1 MNLQIGDIVIPL
13 PPFGQLVFL
22 LSGGLATL
30 ASIMMITR
38 RKAVHSALWLVAVF
52 FNIAVMY
59 VMLGAEFLA
68 ALQVLVYT
76 GAILVLFL
84 FVIMLLGLQERGP
97 RLGGLHTAQLVA
109 AWPVGLLLMIQII
122 IITLFSNQPQ
132 QVNFGDT
139 IGDTPVLWNAA
150 AVTAIG
156 GNVQALG
163 NTLYTQFLLPFEV
176 ASLIL
181 LLAVIGAIVLARK
194 EEPAEVEEVL
204 PSLGISIGRRSVAN
218 SPQEDQIEKTLLP
231 ALGVTAAPDAS
242 MRDRGMPII
251 EQPSG
256 VGAGTTSGV
265 EVQPPAGSP
274 PAAPRNTQNTQNTQ
288 NTPNDE
294 ER

>member
-1 MNLQIGDIVIPL
+1 MEIRLGDIVIPL
-13 PPFGQLVFL
+13 PPFGQLIFMTAAGV
-22 LSGGLATL
+22 AIL

-38 RKAVHSALWLVAVF
+38 RNAVHSALWLVAVF
-52 FNIAVMY
+52 FNLAVMY

-84 FVIMLLGLQERGP
+84 FVIMLLGLQESGP

-109 AWPVGLLLMIQII
+109 AWPVGLLLMLQIVVI
-122 IITLFSNQPQ
+122 ILFSNQPQ

-139 IGDTPVLWNAA
+139 IGDTQVLWNAA
-150 AVTAIG
+150 AVAAIG

-204 PSLGISIGRRSVAN
+204 PSLGISLGRRSVAN
-218 SPQEDQIEKTLLP
+218 SPQEDQIEKKLLP
-231 ALGVTAAPDAS
+231 ALGVTSAPDVHTTG
-242 MRDRGMPII
+242 REIPVV

-256 VGAGTTSGV
+256 VGEGTTGGV
-265 EVQPPAGSP
+265 EYEPPA
-274 PAAPRNTQNTQNTQ
+274 QNNR
-288 NTPNDE
+288 PSE
-294 ER
+294 ERQ